1 MTHRSTL
8 WYPRPAADWNEAL
21 PVGNGWLGAMVHGG
35 LHGDPHGEHLDL
47 NEGTLW
53 SGQPRDDVNYEARR
67 YLPLARAL
75 LKEERWYDAQQ
86 VVETHLEGRLGEAYQ
101 PLGTLRVQR
110 VGGGEPQVEYRRTL
124 DLGSAIHAVQLGAER
139 RETFISAPDHVLVG
153 RWTGLDPAVR
163 YVVSLGSPHPHRVHG
178 RSGDLHLH
186 IHLPTRVLDAFPWL
200 PPHPEPVLY
209 EPGLGLEGHGL
220 LRVRVT
226 DGQVGFLPADD
237 GHAARFQIEGASG
250 FTLLFTAASSFAG
263 WNVAPRS
270 GDPEPLER
278 CIRVLDDASALS
290 DDTLTDRHRQD
301 HAALFDRVTLDLN
314 RERRDDVPT
323 DERLRQY
330 AQGTPDADLERLYF
344 DFGRYLLIACSR
356 PGGQPATLQGL
367 WNPHVQPPW
376 QSDYT
381 ININTQM
388 NYWPAEPCGLGEL
401 SGPLETMLHEL
412 AASGQRTARVNYGA
426 RGWAAHHNTDLWRMS
441 TPTGGDASW
450 AMWPLGGAWLA
461 RQLWERQLFRP
472 DPEVLARHWPVLEG
486 AARFLLD
493 WLVEEGEGTLGTSP
507 STSPENRFLDAEGR
521 PCAVSESSTMDLSI
535 IQDLLQIA
543 AQAAETLDTAS
554 ELRQEISLALPRLRP
569 LQVGERGELLEWS
582 RPFPES
588 EPGHRHV
595 SHLYGLYPAHLWG
608 ERPNLQAAARR
619 TLELR
624 LAAGGGHTGWS
635 AAWLLNLH
643 ARLHDG
649 AAAAAM
655 LRQLLSKSTLPNLFD
670 NHPPFQI
677 DGNFG
682 GTAGI
687 AELLL
692 QSQGGDLRLL
702 PALPPHWTQGAVRG
716 LRARGGLSVDVAWA
730 DGHLTEVI
738 LRRVAGD
745 PARPVTVHYLDRQ
758 IPVKVDSAAPV
769 TLGPTLTPPSAPS
782 GDPSLETP

>member
-1 MTHRSTL
+1 MTTSSTL
-8 WYPRPAADWNEAL
+8 WYIRPADDWNEAL
-21 PVGNGWLGAMVHGG
+21 PLGNGRLGAM
-35 LHGDPHGEHLDL
+35 LHGAVDGDPYGERFDL

-53 SGQPRDDVNYEARR
+53 SGLPRDDVNYGARR
-67 YLPLARAL
+67 YLPAVRAL
-75 LKEERWYDAQQ
+75 LREERWHDAQQ
-86 VVETHLEGRLGEAYQ
+86 LIEAHLEGRLGEAYQ
-101 PLGTLRVQR
+101 PLGTLRVHR
-110 VGGGEPQVEYRRTL
+110 VGGQEAPGEYRRTL
-124 DLGSAIHAVQLGAER
+124 DLSGAVHTVQLGPER
-139 RETFISAPDHVLVG
+139 RDTFISAPDHVLVS
-153 RWTGLDPAVR
+153 RWSGLDAAAR
-163 YVVSLGSPHPHRVHG
+163 HVVTLESPHPSRVDG
-178 RSGDLHLH
+178 QTGDLHLH
-186 IHLPTRVLDAFPWL
+186 VHLPTRVMDAFPWL

-220 LRVRVT
+220 VRVAAT
-226 DGQVGFLPADD
+226 DGRVTVHSPDAGLPAQL
-237 GHAARFQIEGASG
+237 RIEGASE

-263 WNVAPRS
+263 WNVAPQPS
-270 GDPEPLER
+270 DPEPRAR
-278 CIRVLDDASALS
+278 CIRVLDAAAALGTDALAE
-290 DDTLTDRHRQD
+290 RHRQD
-301 HAALFDRVTLDLN
+301 HAALFGRVTLDLGGHG
-314 RERRDDVPT
+314 RADIPT

-330 AQGTPDADLERLYF
+330 AGGQADPDLERLYF
-344 DFGRYLLIACSR
+344 DYGRYLLIACSR

-388 NYWPAEPCGLGEL
+388 NYWPAEPCALGEL
-401 SGPLETMLHEL
+401 SEPLETMLHEL

-426 RGWAAHHNTDLWRMS
+426 GGWAAHHNTDLWRMS

-450 AMWPLGGAWLA
+450 AMWPLGGAWLS

-472 DPEVLARHWPVLEG
+472 DLDVLARDWPVLEG
-486 AARFLLD
+486 VARFLLD
-493 WLVEEGEGTLGTSP
+493 WLVEEPGGTLGTSP

-521 PCAVSESSTMDLSI
+521 PCAVSESSTMDLSLI
-535 IQDLLQIA
+535 RDLLQIA
-543 AQAAETLDTAS
+543 VQAAETLDTAA
-554 ELRQEISLALPRLRP
+554 ELRQEIALALPRLRP
-569 LQVGERGELLEWS
+569 LEVGERGELLEWS

-595 SHLYGLYPAHLWG
+595 SHLYGLYPAHLWAD
-608 ERPNLQAAARR
+608 RPDLRAAARR
-619 TLELR
+619 SLELR
-624 LAAGGGHTGWS
+624 LASGGGHTGWS

-692 QSQGGDLRLL
+692 QSQGGEMRLL
-702 PALPPHWTQGAVRG
+702 PALPPQWSRGTVTG
-716 LRARGGLSVDVAWA
+716 LRARGGLSVDLTWQ
-730 DGHLTEVI
+730 DGLLTEVT

-745 PARPVTVHYLDRQ
+745 PARPVDVHTPDRH
-758 IPVKVDSAAPV
+758 IRVTVDSAAPV
-769 TLGPTLTPPSAPS
+769 TLGPSLTPPSAPP
-782 GDPSLETP
+782 GALSLETP